1 MNIRRFACNTGGIMA
16 AVATGHEIAKG
27 EIFWVLLF
35 GLITI
40 SFWFTALVKKFRG
53 DKDHA

>member
-1 MNIRRFACNTGGIMA
+1 MDIRRFVCNTGGIMA

-27 EIFWVLLF
+27 DIFWMLLF

-40 SFWFTALVKKFRG
+40 SFWFTSLVKKFRG
-53 DKDHA
+53 